1 MRPGTSTALFDHSL
15 WKTWAHI
22 GLNLRA
28 SHSSKNTRSS
38 ISIAPSGCY
47 LRSRMPKGPVE
58 LRVGGQ
64 TYRVVA
70 TADEADLHRLADVV
84 DARLRQL
91 TAPGRQVSPQS
102 LLLAAL
108 SLAHDLEDERNRRLR
123 SEQRAR
129 EALSSLVSRID
140 AALEA
145 DSAELAA
152 TPPPGDAHSDE
163 PEVEFDFGPGLEP

>member
-1 MRPGTSTALFDHSL
+1 
-15 WKTWAHI
+15 
-22 GLNLRA
+22 
-28 SHSSKNTRSS
+28 
-38 ISIAPSGCY
+38 
-47 LRSRMPKGPVE
+47 MPKGPVE

-70 TADEADLHRLADVV
+70 TAEEADLHRLADVV
-84 DARLRQL
+84 DDRLRKL
-91 TAPGRQVSPQS
+91 TAPGRSVSPQS
-102 LLLAAL
+102 LLLAAM

-129 EALSSLVSRID
+129 EMLSGLVARIY

-152 TPPPGDAHSDE
+152 APSANDSKAPVDE
-163 PEVEFDFGPGLEP
+163 NE

>member
-1 MRPGTSTALFDHSL
+1 
-15 WKTWAHI
+15 
-22 GLNLRA
+22 
-28 SHSSKNTRSS
+28 
-38 ISIAPSGCY
+38 
-47 LRSRMPKGPVE
+47 MPKGPVE

-84 DARLRQL
+84 DGRLRQL
-91 TAPGRQVSPQS
+91 TAPGRSVSPQT
-102 LLLAAL
+102 LLLAAM
-108 SLAHDLEDERNRRLR
+108 SLAHDLEEERARRVQ

-129 EALSSLVSRID
+129 AMLSSLVTRID

-152 TPPPGDAHSDE
+152 TPAAA
-163 PEVEFDFGPGLEP
+163 EVQPV

>member
-1 MRPGTSTALFDHSL
+1 
-15 WKTWAHI
+15 
-22 GLNLRA
+22 
-28 SHSSKNTRSS
+28 
-38 ISIAPSGCY
+38 
-47 LRSRMPKGPVE
+47 MPKGPVE

-70 TADEADLHRLADVV
+70 TAEEADLHRLADVV

-91 TAPGRQVSPQS
+91 TAPGRSVSPQS

-108 SLAHDLEDERNRRLR
+108 SLAHDLEDERKRRLQ

-129 EALSSLVSRID
+129 EMLSSVVSRID
-140 AALEA
+140 AALDA

-152 TPPPGDAHSDE
+152 APAPSAHSDE
-163 PEVEFDFGPGLEP
+163 AEVEFHFGPGLEP

>member
-1 MRPGTSTALFDHSL
+1 
-15 WKTWAHI
+15 
-22 GLNLRA
+22 
-28 SHSSKNTRSS
+28 
-38 ISIAPSGCY
+38 
-47 LRSRMPKGPVE
+47 MPKGPVE

-70 TADEADLHRLADVV
+70 TAEEADLHRLADVV
-84 DARLRQL
+84 DDRLRKL
-91 TAPGRQVSPQS
+91 TAPGRAVSPQS

-108 SLAHDLEDERNRRLR
+108 SLAHDLEDERNRRVR

-129 EALSSLVSRID
+129 EMLSSLLTRID

-152 TPPPGDAHSDE
+152 TPPAAEVGPNPDQA
-163 PEVEFDFGPGLEP
+163 EVEFDFGPIADP

>member
-1 MRPGTSTALFDHSL
+1 
-15 WKTWAHI
+15 
-22 GLNLRA
+22 
-28 SHSSKNTRSS
+28 
-38 ISIAPSGCY
+38 
-47 LRSRMPKGPVE
+47 MPKGPVE

-70 TADEADLHRLADVV
+70 TAEEADLHRLADVV
-84 DARLRQL
+84 DERLRAL
-91 TAPGRQVSPQS
+91 TAPGRSVSPQS

-129 EALSSLVSRID
+129 EMLSSLVSRID

-145 DSAELAA
+145 DSAELSAA
-152 TPPPGDAHSDE
+152 PAPAPDLEES
-163 PEVEFDFGPGLEP
+163 EVEFDFGPTLDP

>member
-1 MRPGTSTALFDHSL
+1 
-15 WKTWAHI
+15 
-22 GLNLRA
+22 
-28 SHSSKNTRSS
+28 
-38 ISIAPSGCY
+38 
-47 LRSRMPKGPVE
+47 MPKGPVE

-70 TADEADLHRLADVV
+70 TAEEADLHRLADVV
-84 DARLRQL
+84 DERLRTL
-91 TAPGRQVSPQS
+91 TAPGRSVSPQS

-129 EALSSLVSRID
+129 EMLSSLVSRID

-145 DSAELAA
+145 DSAELSAA
-152 TPPPGDAHSDE
+152 PVLASPDPEES
-163 PEVEFDFGPGLEP
+163 EVEFDFGPTLDP

>member
-1 MRPGTSTALFDHSL
+1 MS
-15 WKTWAHI
+15 
-22 GLNLRA
+22 
-28 SHSSKNTRSS
+28 
-38 ISIAPSGCY
+38 
-47 LRSRMPKGPVE
+47 KGPVE

-70 TADEADLHRLADVV
+70 TAEEADLHRLADVV
-84 DARLRQL
+84 DDRLRKL
-91 TAPGRQVSPQS
+91 TAPGRVVTPQS

-108 SLAHDLEDERNRRLR
+108 SLAHDLEDERNRRVR

-129 EALSSLVSRID
+129 EMLSGLLTRID

-152 TPPPGDAHSDE
+152 TPPPRAVASLDDS
-163 PEVEFDFGPGLEP
+163 EVEFDFGPALDP

>member
-1 MRPGTSTALFDHSL
+1 MS
-15 WKTWAHI
+15 
-22 GLNLRA
+22 
-28 SHSSKNTRSS
+28 
-38 ISIAPSGCY
+38 
-47 LRSRMPKGPVE
+47 KGPVE

-70 TADEADLHRLADVV
+70 TAEEADLHRLADVV
-84 DARLRQL
+84 DDRLRKL
-91 TAPGRQVSPQS
+91 TAPGRAVSPQS

-108 SLAHDLEDERNRRLR
+108 SLAHDLEDERNRRVR

-129 EALSSLVSRID
+129 EMLSALLLRID

-152 TPPPGDAHSDE
+152 APPAGAAAPNVDDS
-163 PEVEFDFGPGLEP
+163 EVEFDFGPALDP

>member
-1 MRPGTSTALFDHSL
+1 
-15 WKTWAHI
+15 
-22 GLNLRA
+22 
-28 SHSSKNTRSS
+28 
-38 ISIAPSGCY
+38 
-47 LRSRMPKGPVE
+47 MPKGPVE

-70 TADEADLHRLADVV
+70 TAEEADLHRLADVV
-84 DARLRQL
+84 DERLRKL
-91 TAPGRQVSPQS
+91 TAPGRSVSPQS

-129 EALSSLVSRID
+129 EMLSSLVSRID

-152 TPPPGDAHSDE
+152 CRPSSNAPVEET
-163 PEVEFDFGPGLEP
+163 EVEFDFGPGLEP

>member
-1 MRPGTSTALFDHSL
+1 
-15 WKTWAHI
+15 
-22 GLNLRA
+22 
-28 SHSSKNTRSS
+28 
-38 ISIAPSGCY
+38 
-47 LRSRMPKGPVE
+47 MPKGPVE

-70 TADEADLHRLADVV
+70 TAEEADLHRLADVV
-84 DARLRQL
+84 DERLRKL
-91 TAPGRQVSPQS
+91 TAPGRSVSPQS

-108 SLAHDLEDERNRRLR
+108 SLAHDLEDERTRRLR

-129 EALSSLVSRID
+129 EMLSSLVSRID

-152 TPPPGDAHSDE
+152 APAPASSDLDE
-163 PEVEFDFGPGLEP
+163 SEVEFDFGPTLEP

>member
-1 MRPGTSTALFDHSL
+1 
-15 WKTWAHI
+15 
-22 GLNLRA
+22 
-28 SHSSKNTRSS
+28 
-38 ISIAPSGCY
+38 
-47 LRSRMPKGPVE
+47 MPKGPVE

-70 TADEADLHRLADVV
+70 TAEEADLHRLADVV
-84 DARLRQL
+84 DQRLRSL
-91 TAPGRQVSPQS
+91 TAPGRSMSSQT

-108 SLAHDLEDERNRRLR
+108 SLAHDLEDERNRRVR

-129 EALSSLVSRID
+129 EMLSGLVARID

-152 TPPPGDAHSDE
+152 SPPPRESPSRPDE
-163 PEVEFDFGPGLEP
+163 EEIEFDFGAPLE

>member
-1 MRPGTSTALFDHSL
+1 
-15 WKTWAHI
+15 
-22 GLNLRA
+22 
-28 SHSSKNTRSS
+28 
-38 ISIAPSGCY
+38 
-47 LRSRMPKGPVE
+47 MPKGPVE

-70 TADEADLHRLADVV
+70 TAEEADLHRLADVV
-84 DARLRQL
+84 DERLRKL
-91 TAPGRQVSPQS
+91 TAPGRSVSPQS

-129 EALSSLVSRID
+129 EMLSSLVARID

-145 DSAELAA
+145 DSVEASEASAPEPSADL
-152 TPPPGDAHSDE
+152 DE
-163 PEVEFDFGPGLEP
+163 NEVEFDFGPTLDP

>member
-1 MRPGTSTALFDHSL
+1 MGALQ
-15 WKTWAHI
+15 
-22 GLNLRA
+22 
-28 SHSSKNTRSS
+28 NTRAS
-38 ISIAPSGCY
+38 ISIGALGCY
-47 LRSRMPKGPVE
+47 RRPRMPKGPVE

-70 TADEADLHRLADVV
+70 TAEEADLHRLADVV
-84 DARLRQL
+84 DDRLRKL
-91 TAPGRQVSPQS
+91 TAPGRSVSPQS

-108 SLAHDLEDERNRRLR
+108 SLAHDLEDERNRRVR

-129 EALSSLVSRID
+129 EMLSSLVARID

-152 TPPPGDAHSDE
+152 APPVTESTADLDDG
-163 PEVEFDFGPGLEP
+163 EVEFDFGPGLDP

>member
-1 MRPGTSTALFDHSL
+1 
-15 WKTWAHI
+15 
-22 GLNLRA
+22 
-28 SHSSKNTRSS
+28 
-38 ISIAPSGCY
+38 
-47 LRSRMPKGPVE
+47 MPKGPVE

-70 TADEADLHRLADVV
+70 TAEEADLHPLADVG
-84 DARLRQL
+84 DERLRKL
-91 TAPGRQVSPQS
+91 AAPGRSVSPQS

-129 EALSSLVSRID
+129 EMLSSLVSRID

-145 DSAELAA
+145 DSAEAA
-152 TPPPGDAHSDE
+152 ESAAPEKDAVLDE
-163 PEVEFDFGPGLEP
+163 TEVEFDFGPALDP

>member
-1 MRPGTSTALFDHSL
+1 
-15 WKTWAHI
+15 
-22 GLNLRA
+22 
-28 SHSSKNTRSS
+28 
-38 ISIAPSGCY
+38 
-47 LRSRMPKGPVE
+47 MPKGPVE

-70 TADEADLHRLADVV
+70 TAEEADLHRLADVV
-84 DARLRQL
+84 DERLRTL
-91 TAPGRQVSPQS
+91 TAPGRSVSPQS

-129 EALSSLVSRID
+129 EMLSGLVSRID

-145 DSAELAA
+145 DSAELSA
-152 TPPPGDAHSDE
+152 TPALASPQLEEA
-163 PEVEFDFGPGLEP
+163 EVEFDFGPTLDP

>member
-1 MRPGTSTALFDHSL
+1 
-15 WKTWAHI
+15 
-22 GLNLRA
+22 
-28 SHSSKNTRSS
+28 
-38 ISIAPSGCY
+38 
-47 LRSRMPKGPVE
+47 MPKGPVE

-70 TADEADLHRLADVV
+70 TAEEADLHRLADVV
-84 DARLRQL
+84 DERLRKL
-91 TAPGRQVSPQS
+91 TAPGRSVSPQS

-129 EALSSLVSRID
+129 EMLSTLVSRID

-145 DSAELAA
+145 DSADLAA
-152 TPPPGDAHSDE
+152 APSPPSADLDE
-163 PEVEFDFGPGLEP
+163 PEVEFDFGPSLDP